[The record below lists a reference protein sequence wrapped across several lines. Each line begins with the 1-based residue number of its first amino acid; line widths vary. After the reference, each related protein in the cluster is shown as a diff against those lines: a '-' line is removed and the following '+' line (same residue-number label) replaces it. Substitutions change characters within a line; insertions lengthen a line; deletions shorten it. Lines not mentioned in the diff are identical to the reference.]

1 MKNKEIGNYAVSC
14 LGKSRDQVGCSG
26 SHDWCANF
34 VSYVLNKCG
43 IKITNYFV
51 GPLRD
56 DLLKSGLFYEPEDY
70 PQFGD
75 IMEID
80 FDHKVEVRP
89 LDHVVI
95 VKKYDEYTG
104 KVTYIS
110 GNGNSST
117 YVTEETVTLDEK
129 YMFWQRYKED
139 ANSETDENIN
149 VDTKTETASS
159 CNIDMPVLMS
169 GCTGTAVKN
178 LQRLLIGM
186 GYSCGPYGDDSEFG
200 EKTEEAVRN
209 YQKGYEAEKLES
221 DGIVGPKTWSTL
233 FPVK

>member
-1 MKNKEIGNYAVSC
+1 MKSVEIGNYAIYC

-26 SHDWCANF
+26 THDWCANF
-34 VSYVLNKCG
+34 VSNVLNHCG
-43 IKITNYFV
+43 IKITNFFV

-80 FDHKVEVRP
+80 FDHKVEERP

-95 VKKYDEYTG
+95 VKKYDKDTN

-117 YVTEETVTLDEK
+117 YVTEETITLNDK
-129 YMFWQRYKED
+129 WMYWQRYKEESAPEPEPTPEPSSD
-139 ANSETDENIN
+139 K
-149 VDTKTETASS
+149 DTVA
-159 CNIDMPVLMS
+159 IDMPVLKKGS
-169 GCTGTAVKN
+169 KGTAVKS
-178 LQRLLIGM
+178 LQRLLFGS
-186 GYSCGPYGDDSEFG
+186 GYSCGPTQDDGDFG
-200 EKTEEAVRN
+200 SWTEKAVIS
-209 YQKGYEAEKLES
+209 YQKGAGIES
-221 DGIVGPKTWSTL
+221 TGIADKKTWETL
-233 FPVK
+233 FPHA